1 MIRDCTT
8 VLVTIMDNKY
18 NLYMYTRMH
27 VMQLPEP
34 MFYFEF
40 YLAIQLPFFL
50 HLEKELKI
58 QKYFFFHTNE
68 IFKNRKCV
76 LTFIILF
83 ILRDKLDG

>member
-1 MIRDCTT
+1 MIQDCTT
-8 VLVTIMDNKY
+8 VLDTIMDNKY

-58 QKYFFFHTNE
+58 FFFIQTKFSKTEN
-68 IFKNRKCV
+68 V
-76 LTFIILF
+76 Y
-83 ILRDKLDG
+83 

>member
-1 MIRDCTT
+1 MILDCTT

-18 NLYMYTRMH
+18 NLYMYTGMH

-58 QKYFFFHTNE
+58 QKYFFPYKRNFQKQKMCIDIYNP
-68 IFKNRKCV
+68 IYFA
-76 LTFIILF
+76 
-83 ILRDKLDG
+83 